1 MVLTLFL
8 LTLFLLETSIN
19 LIFYDDFIY
28 KDDSNLLSNIL
39 LEMEDENLRLIFV
52 AFRILMAVK

>member
-39 LEMEDENLRLIFV
+39 LKMEDENLRLIFV
-52 AFRILMAVK
+52 AFRI